1 MSITI
6 NHSKKEE
13 KDKMKKIGNYS
24 SPMKQ
29 PLVIATN
36 SSGSRMLPD
45 AVCPDGHSPSWK
57 RGEGRDA
64 VCVSTAKSD

>member
-1 MSITI
+1 
-6 NHSKKEE
+6 
-13 KDKMKKIGNYS
+13 
-24 SPMKQ
+24 MKQ
-29 PLVIATN
+29 PLVIAAD

-64 VCVSTAKSD
+64 SLRLTTKSD